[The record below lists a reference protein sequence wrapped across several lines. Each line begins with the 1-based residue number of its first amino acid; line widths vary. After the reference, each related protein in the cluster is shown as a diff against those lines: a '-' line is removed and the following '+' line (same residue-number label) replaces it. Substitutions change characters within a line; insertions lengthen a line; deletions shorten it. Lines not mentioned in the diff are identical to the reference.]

1 MVVAASNP
9 EFAEQRRSLADD
21 FHRPT
26 FHFIA
31 PDSWMNDP
39 NGVIHWDGKFH
50 LFYQYHPESPRF
62 GLAYWGHAVSE
73 DAVHWQDLPVALSP
87 SPGGPDATGCWS
99 GCVVNKDGV
108 PTAVYT
114 GVGPQGYGQQSQCI
128 ATSQDDLLSWKKHSG
143 NPILSEIPAISN
155 QSYDLRDPMIWRE
168 GDTWYML
175 LASRIQSV
183 GGSVFLYRS
192 SDLYEWEF
200 LHPLLTGNYAKDGC
214 VWECPSFFPLGDKWV
229 LIVAGKGRRIPFTV
243 FYFIGDYADQQFVPE
258 TSGILDH
265 AYFYAPFT
273 MEDAR
278 GRRLLWGWLREG
290 RSEEAHVAAGW
301 AGCHSI
307 PRELSLRDG
316 QLHMTPVPELARL
329 RGPRAQ
335 FSDIRLT
342 GDDHHLAIQ
351 GLALDIEVEFNPQ
364 GTVGLALACLPDGS
378 EETRVSFNP
387 ETKLLR
393 VNRERSSLGQG
404 LETFANEAPHELAP
418 NECLQLR
425 ILLDGSVLEII
436 ANGRTS
442 ICSRI
447 YPTRSDSRGLR
458 LFGNGQVTTLS
469 VWQMRSIWNL

>member
-1 MVVAASNP
+1 MTITNHD
-9 EFAEQRRSLADD
+9 FAEQRRSLARD
-21 FHRPT
+21 FHRPVY
-26 FHFIA
+26 HFVA
-31 PDSWMNDP
+31 PASWMNDP
-39 NGVIHWDGKFH
+39 NGVIHWDGKYH

-73 DAVHWQDLPVALSP
+73 DAIHWQDLPVALAP

-99 GCVVNKDGV
+99 GCVVDNDGV

-114 GVGPQGYGQQSQCI
+114 GVGPEGYGQQAQCI
-128 ATSQDDLLSWKKHSG
+128 ATSRDGLLTWEKYSG

-155 QSYDLRDPMIWRE
+155 QPYDLRDPMIWRE

-175 LASRIQSV
+175 LASRIKDR

-192 SDLYEWEF
+192 SDLIHWEF
-200 LHPLLTGNYAKDGC
+200 LHPLLTGSYAKDGC
-214 VWECPSFFPLGDKWV
+214 VWECPSFFQLDDKWV

-243 FYFIGDYADQQFVPE
+243 FYFIGNYVDQQFTPE

-307 PRELSLRDG
+307 PRELSLRNG
-316 QLHMTPVPELARL
+316 QLHMAPAPELNRL
-329 RGPRAQ
+329 RSSHTVI
-335 FSDIRLT
+335 SDVRLA
-342 GDDHHLAIQ
+342 GAEHRLEIGGA
-351 GLALDIEVEFNPQ
+351 ALDIEAEFAAE
-364 GTVGLALACLPDGS
+364 GTVGLALACAADGG
-378 EETRVSFNP
+378 EQTRVSYNP
-387 ETKLLR
+387 VSQRLR
-393 VNRERSSLGQG
+393 VNRERSSQGQEN
-404 LETFANEAPHELAP
+404 ETFAHEAPHELAP
-418 NECLQLR
+418 GESLQLR
-425 ILLDGSVLEII
+425 VLLDGSVLEII

-447 YPTRSDSRGLR
+447 YPSRADSQGLR
-458 LFGNGQVTTLS
+458 LFGKGLVKTMS
-469 VWQMRSIWNL
+469 VWQMRSIWSQ

>member
-1 MVVAASNP
+1 MPINP
-9 EFAEQRRSLADD
+9 DFAELRRSHAGDI
-21 FHRPT
+21 HRPSY
-26 FHFIA
+26 HFIA

-39 NGVIHWDGKFH
+39 NGVIQWGEKLH

-73 DAVHWQDLPVALSP
+73 DAIHWQDLPVALSP
-87 SPGGPDATGCWS
+87 SPGGPDASGCWS
-99 GCVVNKDGV
+99 GCVVDNAGL

-128 ATSQDDLLSWKKHSG
+128 ATSQDGLLTWQKYSG
-143 NPILSEIPAISN
+143 NPILSEIPALSK

-175 LASRIQSV
+175 MASRIKSV

-192 SDLYEWEF
+192 PDLYAWEF
-200 LHPLLTGNYAKDGC
+200 MHPLLTGNYAKDGC

-243 FYFIGDYADQQFVPE
+243 FYFIGDYVDQQFTPE

-273 MEDAR
+273 MQDAR

-301 AGCHSI
+301 AGCQAI

-316 QLHMTPVPELARL
+316 QLHMAPVAELAQL
-329 RGPRAQ
+329 RGTRMQ
-335 FSDIRLT
+335 LSDTRLT
-342 GDDHHLAIQ
+342 GDDQALEIQ
-351 GLALDIEVEFNPQ
+351 GLALDIEAEIIPR
-364 GTVGLALACLPDGS
+364 GTVGLALACAADGS
-378 EETRVSFNP
+378 EETRVSYNP
-387 ETKLLR
+387 ATRMLR
-393 VNRERSSLGQG
+393 VNRERSSQGQE

-418 NECLQLR
+418 GEPLQLR
-425 ILLDGSVLEII
+425 ILLDGSVLELI

-447 YPTRSDSRGLR
+447 YPARLASQGLR
-458 LFGNGQVTTLS
+458 LFGEGHCNNVS
-469 VWQMRSIWNL
+469 VWPMRSIWQG